1 MDNAQLTMNNYQ
13 FFRFFVTG
21 FGVGYCKI
29 APGTAGT
36 FLGLLLFLPFQTAPL
51 LYALPVLTI
60 LFGMGVYTTYF
71 SFDLF
76 GQKDPGKIVIDE
88 IVAILLVLFLL
99 PSSSFVWWVL
109 GFLLFR
115 LFDIT
120 KPIGVR
126 SAEHLPGGW
135 GIMTDD
141 IVAAV
146 YALFIIWPIY
156 YLWGAL

>member
-1 MDNAQLTMNNYQ
+1 MNNYQ

-29 APGTAGT
+29 APGTFGSLLG
-36 FLGLLLFLPFQTAPL
+36 FLIFLPFQTAPR
-51 LYALPVLTI
+51 LYALPVLAI
-60 LFGMGVYTTYF
+60 LFGMGVYTTGF
-71 SFDLF
+71 SFALF
-76 GQKDPGKIVIDE
+76 GEKDPSKVVIDE
-88 IVAILLVLFLL
+88 IVAILVVLFLL
-99 PSSSFVWWVL
+99 PSASFVWWVL

-120 KPIGVR
+120 KPIGVLE
-126 SAEHLPGGW
+126 AEHLPKGW
-135 GIMTDD
+135 GIMADD

-156 YLWGAL
+156 YLWGTL